1 MLWHSY
7 LFAVNWHRTYTKA
20 PKHQQG
26 KTTRQSM
33 CLSVRPCFTCQYH
46 TKRLNAGS
54 RKQRCTI
61 ARGLWFSSK
70 RSQWNSD
77 GITPM
82 RAPNG
87 KNVVFRPVEN
97 FLIQTMFRRKFM
109 SIRHDRPQRWR
120 CAGGG
125 GVRVVVYN
133 GGHFISFIVHETDVW
148 KRYKI
153 KNTPTV
159 GSLAVAGLVKPLTQR
174 RENTYRTKT

>member
-125 GVRVVVYN
+125 GGTCCRLQWWSF
-133 GGHFISFIVHETDVW
+133 HFIYCTWNRRMKTLQNKKYTDRRFISSC
-148 KRYKI
+148 R
-153 KNTPTV
+153 
-159 GSLAVAGLVKPLTQR
+159 AG
-174 RENTYRTKT
+174 